1 MEADNRQSMDED
13 IRKALEVLRNGGV
26 ILYPTDT
33 IWGLGCDATRPEA
46 VRRIFEIKQRAD
58 AKSVLVLVDGIAALE
73 RCVEEVPDVAYDLL
87 EAAVDP
93 LTVIYDHGR
102 GVAPEVCAPN
112 GSLGVRITS
121 ERFSRELCRRFRR
134 PIVSTSAN
142 VSGTPAPKC
151 FADIAPEIIDKVDYA
166 VNYRRNDT
174 TPASP
179 SGIIKL
185 GGGGE
190 VKIIR

>member
-13 IRKALEVLRNGGV
+13 IRKALKVLRNGGV

-102 GVAPEVCAPN
+102 GVAPEVCAPD

-151 FADIAPEIIDKVDYA
+151 FADIAPEII
-166 VNYRRNDT
+166 
-174 TPASP
+174 
-179 SGIIKL
+179 
-185 GGGGE
+185 
-190 VKIIR
+190 